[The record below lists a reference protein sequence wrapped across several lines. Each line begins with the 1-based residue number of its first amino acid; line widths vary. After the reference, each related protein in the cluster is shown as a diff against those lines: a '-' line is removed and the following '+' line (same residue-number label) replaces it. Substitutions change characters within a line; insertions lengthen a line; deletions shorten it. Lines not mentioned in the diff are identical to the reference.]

1 MSNHNRW
8 PENTIHERQFRP
20 LHLQRAAKRGHM
32 YLRPSGLRSSR
43 YKAALPAVVVIGA
56 LGFLAW
62 VLFR

>member
-1 MSNHNRW
+1 MNNHNRW
-8 PENTIHERQFRP
+8 PENTVHERQFRP

-32 YLRPSGLRSSR
+32 YLRPHGSSSR
-43 YKAALPAVVVIGA
+43 YKAVLPAVVAIGA